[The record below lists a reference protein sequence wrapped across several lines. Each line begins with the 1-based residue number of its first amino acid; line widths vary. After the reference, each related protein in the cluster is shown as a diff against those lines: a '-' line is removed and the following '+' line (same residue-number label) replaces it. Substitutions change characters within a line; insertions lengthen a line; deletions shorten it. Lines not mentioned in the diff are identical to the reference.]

1 MNRQENDAK
10 GAAGKYSPIS
20 RCTSILQPYPCPTS
34 ARTAAMMFVQAT
46 PMRSIDGMT
55 RADAADRISDRTA
68 LAGEDKISIKF
79 DTHIISYRLTNEQP

>member
-1 MNRQENDAK
+1 
-10 GAAGKYSPIS
+10 
-20 RCTSILQPYPCPTS
+20 
-34 ARTAAMMFVQAT
+34 MMFVQAT

-79 DTHIISYRLTNEQP
+79 DTRVISYRLTNEQP